1 MPPQFSAYT
10 SRLTM
15 SAHIRDL
22 QRSMHPD
29 RSKRRRRQL
38 ARIRKSR

>member
-10 SRLTM
+10 SRLNM

-29 RSKRRRRQL
+29 RSKRRRRHL

>member
-1 MPPQFSAYT
+1 MHPANSKI
-10 SRLTM
+10 TM

-22 QRSMHPD
+22 QRMMHPE
-29 RSKRRRRQL
+29 RSKRLRRRL

>member
-10 SRLTM
+10 WRLTM

-29 RSKRRRRQL
+29 RSKRLRRHL